1 MEDHEIE
8 KRAREILDC
17 RYPSTE
23 FMTVRHIK
31 ALLRIIDA
39 TREERDEWRRDA
51 LDNFCCQWEAL
62 VECDISELSPDA
74 IKVRNKLTKVVEER
88 DALKEKLDQWEC
100 RDETGVAMAKLKQE
114 NAELNEEVE
123 QLKKQLDRKDDRID
137 ELKEWLAR
145 V

>member
-1 MEDHEIE
+1 MKDHDIE
-8 KRAREILDC
+8 KRVREELERGWYESDIPLPVIY
-17 RYPSTE
+17 R
-23 FMTVRHIK
+23 
-31 ALLRIIDA
+31 ALINQIDA
-39 TREERDEWRRDA
+39 TRKERDEAQRIRGIYA
-51 LDNFCCQWEAL
+51 
-62 VECDISELSPDA
+62 ECFEGLE
-74 IKVRNKLTKVVEER
+74 KER

>member
-88 DALKEKLDQWEC
+88 DALKTENAE
-100 RDETGVAMAKLKQE
+100 LKQE
-114 NAELNEEVE
+114 NT
-123 QLKKQLDRKDDRID
+123 
-137 ELKEWLAR
+137 ELKQENTAFRKTLLDKCICMDYCECDDCAMKDTCYKNGEL
-145 V
+145 